1 MSAAMDTE
9 STYSGYSHY
18 SGHSKKAHR
27 QGSRDR
33 HKSPRSKDGSRSEKS
48 VTIQTPPAEPLLGND
63 ASRAEEGQ
71 DDNWGETTT
80 AITGTSEHSIS
91 QEDIARI
98 SKDLED
104 SVGLECKRYLG
115 LTVAAV
121 LGLLV
126 FLTPIAFI
134 LLPQILW
141 RDDLEPCGTVCEGL
155 FISVAFKLL
164 ILLIGTWA
172 LFFRQP
178 KADIPRVFVF
188 RALLLVLIFLFVFSY
203 WLFYGVRILDS
214 KDTNYQGIVQY
225 AVSLVDA
232 LLFIHY
238 LAIVLLELRQLQ
250 PMFTV
255 KVVRSTDGESR
266 YYSLGH
272 LSIQRAALVVLE
284 NYYKDFTVY
293 NPALLTA
300 SKSRAAKH
308 MAGLKVYNVDGPGN
322 NASGQS
328 RAMIAAAARRRDSS
342 HNELYYEE
350 ADHERR
356 VKKRRA
362 RLVVAV
368 EEAFTH
374 IKRLQAEE
382 QQKAPGEMMDPREAA
397 QAIFPSMARALQKYL
412 RTTRQQQYHSMESI
426 LQHLSFCITNNM
438 TPKAFL
444 ERYLNP
450 GPTLQYDRDRWFS
463 KQWTL
468 VSEEAVTSGLQDGIV
483 FVLKCLDFSLV
494 VNVKKIP
501 FIKLS
506 EEFIDPKSHKFVL
519 RLQSETS
526 V

>member
-1 MSAAMDTE
+1 MDTE
-9 STYSGYSHY
+9 STYSGYSYY
-18 SGHSKKAHR
+18 SSHSKKSHR
-27 QGSRDR
+27 QGERNRER
-33 HKSPRSKDGSRSEKS
+33 HKSPRNKDGRGSEKS
-48 VTIQTPPAEPLLGND
+48 VTIQAPTGEPLLAND
-63 ASRAEEGQ
+63 STRTEEVQ

-98 SKDLED
+98 SKDMED
-104 SVGLECKRYLG
+104 SVRLDCRRYLG
-115 LTVAAV
+115 LTVASV

-134 LLPQILW
+134 LLPPILW
-141 RDDLEPCGTVCEGL
+141 RDELEPCGTICEGL

-172 LFFRQP
+172 LFFRKQR
-178 KADIPRVFVF
+178 ADVPRVFVF
-188 RALLLVLIFLFVFSY
+188 RALLLVLIFFFVVSY

-214 KDTNYQGIVQY
+214 RDRNYQGIVQY

-250 PMFTV
+250 PMFTLQ
-255 KVVRSTDGESR
+255 VVRSTDGESR
-266 YYSLGH
+266 FYSLGH
-272 LSIQRAALVVLE
+272 L
-284 NYYKDFTVY
+284 
-293 NPALLTA
+293 
-300 SKSRAAKH
+300 
-308 MAGLKVYNVDGPGN
+308 
-322 NASGQS
+322 
-328 RAMIAAAARRRDSS
+328 
-342 HNELYYEE
+342 
-350 ADHERR
+350 
-356 VKKRRA
+356 

-368 EEAFTH
+368 EEAFIH
-374 IKRLQAEE
+374 IQRLQAEE
-382 QQKAPGEMMDPREAA
+382 QQKAPGEVMDPREAA

-412 RTTRQQQYHSMESI
+412 RTTRQQHYHSMESI
-426 LQHLSFCITNNM
+426 LQHLAFCITNSM

-444 ERYLNP
+444 ERYLSA
-450 GPTLQYDRDRWFS
+450 GPTLQYDKERWLS
-463 KQWTL
+463 TQWRL
-468 VSEEAVTSGLQDGIV
+468 VSDEAVTNGLRDGIV

-501 FIKLS
+501 FIVLS